1 MNLPYILAVDDDEQ
15 VLSAITRDLRSEYSN
30 DYRIVSTCS
39 PEEALEALAE
49 LKKKKSSVALLVAD
63 QRMPEMSGVDFL
75 RKALKIFPEA
85 RRVLLTAYSDTDAAI
100 EAINELQLDYYFIK
114 PWDPPEEKL
123 YPVLRGLLTDWQA
136 THHPDFEGIK
146 VVGYR
151 FSPQSHKI
159 KDFLAS
165 NLVPYQWLEVQSNTR
180 AKELMEQYNCKEADL
195 PLLVLEN
202 GEHLCNPDLQTLAP
216 EIGLQLEAKENLYD
230 VVIIGAGPAGLAA
243 AVYGGSEG
251 LKTLLVEKY
260 SPGGQAGSSARIENY
275 LGFPRGVSG
284 AELTQRAL
292 LQVSRFG
299 VEVLAPQEVKDIKLQ
314 GNYKILTLS
323 DGTEVKSRSLILAT
337 GVKYKRL
344 PAQEV
349 QDFTGAGI
357 YYGGA
362 MTEAPTCRKKKI
374 FIVGGGNSA
383 GQAAVYLSRYASKVV
398 MLIRS
403 ESLESSM
410 SKYLIDQIE
419 AEENVEVWPNTEIQ
433 EAIGEDKLEA
443 LKLKKTDEEKEWVED
458 AVEALFIYI
467 GAEPHTQ
474 WLPIHIITNK
484 EGYIETGRDLL
495 QYSDYSKFWKAD
507 REPYL
512 LETCTPGI
520 FAAGDVRA
528 GALNRV
534 ASAVGEGS
542 MSIKFVHQ
550 YLAEN

>member
-1 MNLPYILAVDDDEQ
+1 MKLPYILAVDDDEQ
-15 VLSAITRDLRSEYSN
+15 VLSAITRDLRSEYSEN
-30 DYRIVSTCS
+30 YRIVSTS
-39 PEEALEALAE
+39 SATEALEALAE
-49 LKKKKSSVALLVAD
+49 LKKKKKSVALLVAD
-63 QRMPEMSGVDFL
+63 QRMPEMPGVEFL
-75 RKALKIFPEA
+75 RKALGIFPEA

-123 YPVLRGLLTDWQA
+123 YPVLQGLLTDWQA

-146 VVGYR
+146 VVGYQ
-151 FSPQSHKI
+151 FSPRSHEI

-165 NLVPYQWLEVQSNTR
+165 NLVPYQWLEVHSNTG
-180 AKELMEQYNCKEADL
+180 AKELMEEYGCKEDDL
-195 PLLVLEN
+195 PLIVLED
-202 GEHLCNPDLQTLAP
+202 GRHLCKPDMQSLAP
-216 EIGLQLEAKENLYD
+216 EIGLQLEAKESLYD

-251 LKTLLVEKY
+251 LRTLLIEKH

-275 LGFPRGVSG
+275 LGFPRGLSG
-284 AELTQRAL
+284 AELSQRAL

-299 VEVLAPQEVKDIKLQ
+299 VELLAPQEVKDIKLQ

-323 DGTEVKSRSLILAT
+323 DGTEIKSRSIILST
-337 GVKYKRL
+337 GVKYKML
-344 PAQEV
+344 PAREV
-349 QDFTGAGI
+349 QGFTGAGI

-362 MTEAPTCRKKKI
+362 MTEAPTCNKKKI

-383 GQAAVYLSRYASKVV
+383 GQAAVYLSHYASKVV
-398 MLIRS
+398 MLIRN

-410 SKYLIDQIE
+410 SKYLIDQIA
-419 AEENVEVWPNTEIQ
+419 AEDNIDVWPYTEIQ
-433 EAIGEDKLEA
+433 EAIGEDKLES
-443 LKLKKTDEEKEWVED
+443 LRLLNTSEDREWVEEE
-458 AVEALFIYI
+458 VEVLFIYI
-467 GAEPHTQ
+467 GAEPHTE

-495 QYSDYSKFWKAD
+495 QYPDYSKFWKAR

>member
-1 MNLPYILAVDDDEQ
+1 MKLPYILAVDDDEQ

-30 DYRIVSTCS
+30 DYRVVSTS
-39 PEEALEALAE
+39 SAAEALEALAE
-49 LKKKKSSVALLVAD
+49 LKKKKKSLALLVAD
-63 QRMPEMSGVDFL
+63 QRMPEMPGVEFL

-123 YPVLRGLLTDWQA
+123 YPVLQGLLTDWQA
-136 THHPDFEGIK
+136 THHPYFEGIK
-146 VVGYR
+146 VVGYQ
-151 FSPQSHKI
+151 FSPRSHEI

-165 NLVPYQWLEVQSNTR
+165 NLLPYQWLEVHTNSR
-180 AKELMEQYNCKEADL
+180 ARELMEAYSCKEEDL
-195 PLLVLEN
+195 PLLVLEDGN
-202 GEHLCNPDLQTLAP
+202 HLCNPDLQSLAR
-216 EIGLQLEAKENLYD
+216 EIGLQLEAKESLYD

-251 LKTLLVEKY
+251 LRTLLIEKH

-299 VEVLAPQEVKDIKLQ
+299 VEMLAPQEVKDIKLQ

-323 DGTEVKSRSLILAT
+323 DGTEIKSRSLILAT
-337 GVKYKRL
+337 GVKYKML

-349 QDFTGAGI
+349 QGFTGAGI

-383 GQAAVYLSRYASKVV
+383 GQAAVYLSHYASKVV
-398 MLIRS
+398 MLIRN

-410 SKYLIDQIE
+410 SKYLIDQIA
-419 AEENVEVWPNTEIQ
+419 AEENIEVWPYTEIQ
-433 EAIGEDKLEA
+433 EAIGENKLES
-443 LKLKKTDEEKEWVED
+443 LRLLNTHEDREWVEEE
-458 AVEALFIYI
+458 VEALFIYI
-467 GAEPHTQ
+467 GAEPHTE
-474 WLPIHIITNK
+474 WLPIHIITDE

-495 QYSDYSKFWKAD
+495 QYPDYSKFWKAK